1 MSKKVLLIIV
11 SIVVVIGAGVIYLL
25 SNNKAEAPEET
36 VSQTTVQQEQ
46 AEPIANNNQSQAEP
60 SKQAGEYLAFSEQ
73 AFNSSTNQRIL
84 FFHAPWCPQCRDL
97 DKDISANTVP
107 AGVTIFKTDFDS
119 SQDLK
124 KKYGVTQ
131 QTTVVLVDSS
141 GNLVKKFVAYD
152 SPTLNSV
159 INNLL

>member
-1 MSKKVLLIIV
+1 MSKKVLIIV
-11 SIVVVIGAGVIYLL
+11 VSIILVISGAVIYLL

-36 VSQTTVQQEQ
+36 AIQTTMQQDQ
-46 AEPIANNNQSQAEP
+46 ATPIVNNQNQAEP

-97 DKDISANTVP
+97 DKDISSNSVP